1 MILPTKYLSADRSLI
16 VIGADILRVLN
27 EAPRSVSEV
36 WERVIST
43 RNPQAAQLTYDWF
56 LLAVTL
62 LYTIG
67 TIDLQNGLLVVLAR
81 TPT

>member
-43 RNPQAAQLTYDWF
+43 RNPQATPLTYDWF
-56 LLAVTL
+56 LMAVTL
-62 LYTIG
+62 LYAIG
-67 TIDLQNGLLVVLAR
+67 TIDLNNGLLVVLAR
-81 TPT
+81 MPT

>member
-43 RNPQAAQLTYDWF
+43 RNPQAAPLTYDWF
-56 LLAVTL
+56 LMAVTL
-62 LYTIG
+62 LYAIG
-67 TIDLQNGLLVVLAR
+67 TIDIRNGLLAVVSG